1 MCCCHPW
8 GLVGFISG
16 HEDVP
21 GQQNGNGSIHIHTY
35 LQASLFPRW
44 STWVRVA
51 HLWFAKYVKST
62 KSHTKAFASED
73 EGGEHWHTARA
84 DSGHEGTA
92 SDLRGNHT
100 VVTAAPP
107 RSPSGRAVPR
117 RGCTSLEQH
126 EAGAPLTHRSC
137 AASFSARTAG
147 GPPTSSTRMSAW
159 HRTSRVVSRNPLSCC
174 SRSRDQAL
182 SQQRGILSPV

>member
-1 MCCCHPW
+1 MPPDSRMETGRYIYIPICKRVFSRGGVLGLGLPIFGLQSTSSQRNLTRKRSHPKMK
-8 GLVGFISG
+8 G
-16 HEDVP
+16 
-21 GQQNGNGSIHIHTY
+21 
-35 LQASLFPRW
+35 AS
-44 STWVRVA
+44 T
-51 HLWFAKYVKST
+51 
-62 KSHTKAFASED
+62 
-73 EGGEHWHTARA
+73 GTARA
-84 DSGHEGTA
+84 GSGHEGTA

-159 HRTSRVVSRNPLSCC
+159 HRTSQVVSRNPLSCC